1 MKVPIKYVVI
11 GQIAGLW
18 KCNCPNCR
26 DGGTHLLTP
35 KTLRFIDLHAVNAE
49 DAKRHTEEAALRID
63 FPECESVVW
72 VQGPEITE
80 VERE

>member
-1 MKVPIKYVVI
+1 MNIPIKYVVI

-26 DGGTHLLTP
+26 DGGIHLLTP
-35 KTLRFIDLHAVNAE
+35 KTIRFIDMHATNAK
-49 DAKRHTEEAALRID
+49 DAKRHAEEAALRIH
-63 FPECESVVW
+63 FPDHEGVRW